1 VISAEKTKEHKNNT
15 MWAGIDFGSKTAGTT
30 VICFGNN
37 QTQLDIIG
45 TTPKQDADSFL
56 LSILSG
62 IKPEFATIDAPLSLP
77 VVYTHPEGG
86 ADYFYRAVDKELK
99 AMSPMFLGGLTARAI
114 KLKHECAVY
123 KVPLFETYPA
133 AFVRHFELGT
143 HYNKKDLKQLPL
155 FLDALLQVFPAR
167 VKLEQLKT
175 WHHADAL
182 LAWIS
187 SYRMAHDEHLIFGDD
202 EGQIFI

>member
-1 VISAEKTKEHKNNT
+1 

-45 TTPKQDADSFL
+45 TTPKQDADNFL

-77 VVYTHPEGG
+77 VVYTQPESGT
-86 ADYFYRAVDKELK
+86 DYFYRGVDKELK

-114 KLKHECAVY
+114 KLKHECAAHR
-123 KVPLFETYPA
+123 VPLFETYPA
-133 AFVRHFELGT
+133 AFVRQFNLGT
-143 HYNKKDLKQLPL
+143 YYNKKDLKQLAP
-155 FLDALLQVFPAR
+155 FVSELLNFFPAKI
-167 VKLEQLKT
+167 KLEQLT
-175 WHHADAL
+175 SWHHADAL
-182 LAWIS
+182 IAWIS
-187 SYRMAHDEHLIFGDD
+187 SYRMAHDEHLTFGDD

>member
-1 VISAEKTKEHKNNT
+1 

-45 TTPKQDADSFL
+45 TTKKQDADSFL
-56 LSILSG
+56 LSILSSS
-62 IKPEFATIDAPLSLP
+62 KPEFATIDAPLTLP
-77 VVYTHPEGG
+77 VIYSNPESGT
-86 ADYFYRAVDKELK
+86 DYFYRAVDKELK

-114 KLKHECAVY
+114 KLKHECAIF

-133 AFVRHFELGT
+133 AFVKQFGLGT
-143 HYNKKDLKQLPL
+143 YYNKKDPKQLAP
-155 FLDALLQVFPAR
+155 FVNELLQFFPA
-167 VKLEQLKT
+167 KISLAQLPT
-175 WHHADAL
+175 WHHVDAL
-182 LAWIS
+182 IAWIS
-187 SYRMAHDEHLIFGDD
+187 SYRMAHDQEMTFGDD

>member
-1 VISAEKTKEHKNNT
+1 MPADSKKQIVDNT

-37 QTQLDIIG
+37 QTQLDIMG
-45 TTPKQDADSFL
+45 TVQKQDADSFL

-62 IKPEFATIDAPLSLP
+62 IKPEFATIDAPLTLP
-77 VVYTHPEGG
+77 IVYAHPEAGT
-86 ADYFYRAVDKELK
+86 DYFYRSVDRELK

-114 KLKHECAVY
+114 KLKHDCAAF

-133 AFVRHFELGT
+133 AFVKQFGLGT
-143 HYNKKDLKQLPL
+143 HYNKKDPKQLVP
-155 FLDALLQVFPAR
+155 FVNELLQFFPAK
-167 VKLEQLKT
+167 VTIAQLPT
-175 WHHADAL
+175 WHHVDAL
-182 LAWIS
+182 IAWMS
-187 SYRMAHDEHLIFGDD
+187 SYRMAHDEQLIFGDD